1 MSDGRAMRSSICPP
15 ATPPACTTQLAD
27 DTHAPERHPCAGGLS
42 AVGHTGAQ
50 A

>member
-1 MSDGRAMRSSICPP
+1 MRLSICPP

-27 DTHAPERHPCAGGLS
+27 DTHAPERHPCAGSLS
-42 AVGHTGAQ
+42 AVGHTGAS